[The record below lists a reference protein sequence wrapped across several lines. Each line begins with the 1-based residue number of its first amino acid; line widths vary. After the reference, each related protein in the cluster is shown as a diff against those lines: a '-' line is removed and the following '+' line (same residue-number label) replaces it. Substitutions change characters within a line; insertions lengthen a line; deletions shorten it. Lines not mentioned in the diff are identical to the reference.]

1 MINTRISIA
10 AVAGIVLAAS
20 VTACGGDDS
29 NTAAPTPSGPPLKPS
44 VTAPPTASAPP
55 ISDAVK
61 LSASLLAAPDLPAGF
76 VPIADPGQD
85 PAEPAGPDADK
96 PDKSRTEPK
105 ECAAVLSPVSDQQAG
120 SVSRAESR
128 FTGPDFSSIDI
139 DAASY
144 PAPGGGGAFARVQD
158 LFGLCRS
165 YSGTDAD
172 GISVQ
177 YALSSIDQ
185 PAAGDASVAV
195 RATTTSE
202 GLSLTSDVVVAVVGS
217 TVVQISATG
226 QQPIDPAVLTSVVSK
241 QVDRLRGAPGS

>member
-1 MINTRISIA
+1 MITTRI
-10 AVAGIVLAAS
+10 AVATLAGIAVAAS
-20 VTACGGDDS
+20 ATACSGNDS
-29 NTAAPTPSGPPLKPS
+29 DNAAPAPSGPALRPS

-61 LSASLLAAPDLPAGF
+61 LAASLLTAPDLPAGF
-76 VPIADPGQD
+76 TPIDTPGQD

-96 PDKSRTEPK
+96 SDKSRTEPK

-120 SVSRAESR
+120 SVSRAVSR

-144 PAPGGGGAFARVQD
+144 PAPGGAGAFARVQQ
-158 LFGLCRS
+158 LFGSCRS

-185 PAAGDASVAV
+185 PVAGDASVAV
-195 RATTTSE
+195 RATTRSE
-202 GLSLTSDVVVAVVGS
+202 GLVLTSDVVVAVVGS

-226 QQPIDPAVLTSVVSK
+226 QQPIDPAVLTSIATK